1 MADDSVKS
9 SDEQNAMKNRIN
21 EKRSWNEKCS
31 DDNQDEAIL
40 AQEKEI
46 EREIA
51 DVVPLIGPLC
61 DLSCLQNEYA
71 EDDKVYL
78 HKIKDLRNKYQFMRR
93 TRPDGNCFY
102 RAFSFAY
109 LESLQHDKQEYLRFK
124 SVASRSKED
133 LIALGFPQ
141 FTIEDFHDTFME
153 VLNKIESQMS
163 EEELLNILNDQGY
176 SDYIVVYMRLLTSG
190 YLRKEEAFFSNFI
203 EGDRTVVEFCHQEVE
218 PMYKESDHI
227 HVIALTLSLG
237 VGVKIQ
243 YMDRGES
250 EKVNAHN
257 FPEDVAPRIHLLYRP
272 GHYDILYE

>member
-1 MADDSVKS
+1 MADDSVFNGE
-9 SDEQNAMKNRIN
+9 EQNDKKNIIN
-21 EKRSWNEKCS
+21 EESSWNENSS
-31 DDNQDEAIL
+31 DVNPDEAIL
-40 AQEKEI
+40 AQVKEI

-51 DVVPLIGPLC
+51 DVVPLIGPLI

-71 EDDKVYL
+71 DDDKVYIQ
-78 HKIKDLRNKYQFMRR
+78 KIKDLRNKYQFMRR
-93 TRPDGNCFY
+93 TRPDGNCFF

-109 LESLQHDKQEYLRFK
+109 LESLLHDKQEYLRFK
-124 SVASRSKED
+124 TVAARSKPD

-153 VLNKIESQMS
+153 VLNKIETQIS

-203 EGDRTVVEFCHQEVE
+203 EGDRTVLEFCHQEVE

-227 HVIALTLSLG
+227 HVIALTLTLG

-250 EKVNAHN
+250 DKVNAHN
-257 FPEDVAPRIHLLYRP
+257 FPEDKAPRIHLLYRP

>member
-1 MADDSVKS
+1 MRKDLG
-9 SDEQNAMKNRIN
+9 MKN
-21 EKRSWNEKCS
+21 
-31 DDNQDEAIL
+31 
-40 AQEKEI
+40 
-46 EREIA
+46 IA